1 MSASTPAIGQILGH
15 YRILRQVGAG
25 GMGIVFC
32 AHDQRLERDVAL
44 KMLPSDALLDATL
57 RKRFRQEALTLSR
70 LNHPN
75 IAHVYDFDTQ
85 DGIDFLVMEYVEG
98 EALSSTVR
106 NGPLPDE
113 RVVKLGIDIAS
124 TLEHAHREGIVHC
137 DIKPGNVIVTPKDQV
152 KLLDFGLARL
162 LRIGDAE
169 ATRSLAEVTGGGT
182 LPYMAPEQLLRKT
195 CDFRVDVYAVGV
207 LLYELVTG
215 RQPFR
220 NPISA
225 ALIDEI
231 LHRVPDPPEK
241 WKPGLSSNLQ
251 YVITQCLQKDPQRRY
266 QTAGE
271 LSTALVAIQSRETP
285 VRDSQPTHPSRSRV
299 RAISATL
306 LVLLVVFAVGFM
318 VRRDMS
324 RKPPSNLIA
333 RQLAVLPVTT
343 GQTDAESAAF
353 GNGLIETLTSRLA
366 RLSAKHSLE
375 VIPASEIR
383 TKGVSTLQEARQE
396 FGVTLGLELNV
407 QRAGGLVRVTY
418 ALVDAKLHRQV
429 NGDSITESASDP
441 FGLQDKVA
449 ESVVKALDLDL
460 QPQERVAL
468 TAHATDKPAAYDYY
482 LQGRGYLQ
490 DFNKPENLENA
501 IAEFNRSVELDSQYA
516 LAFAG
521 LGEAFFRKFQ
531 LTKETALVGPAR
543 NACQRA
549 VSLQPDQAPGH
560 YCLGLVFS
568 GTGKF
573 EDAAEQFGH
582 ATELD
587 PNDDRSYSALAAAYQ
602 KLGKQKESEQMFRQ
616 AIAVRPN
623 DWAPYNWLGEFYLRG
638 GRPAEAA
645 DMFSHVIALS
655 PDNFAGYTNL
665 GGAYLVQGEYGR
677 AVPLLERSVTIRA
690 MGENTSNLG
699 TAYFQL
705 RKFAQAARTYERA
718 VALNDHNYELWGNL
732 GDAYYWAPGERSKA
746 RGAYQRAIEL
756 AEERV
761 PINPRDS
768 IILGY
773 IAQYYAMC
781 DQRVKAL
788 KYIHRALHVA
798 PPSSDL
804 LLTAAIV
811 FSQLG
816 DTEKALDNLEQ
827 AEKAGASPTILR
839 DTPNFDNLH
848 TLSRFQH
855 LVGPS

>member
-1 MSASTPAIGQILGH
+1 VSASTPVIGQTLGH

-32 AHDQRLERDVAL
+32 AYDQRLERDVAL
-44 KMLPSDALLDATL
+44 KMLPSSDLLDATR

-85 DGIDFLVMEYVEG
+85 DGMDFLVMEYVEG
-98 EALSSTVR
+98 QTLSAIVR
-106 NGPLPDE
+106 NGPVPQE
-113 RVVKLGIDIAS
+113 RVVKLGIEIAS

-137 DIKPGNVIVTPKDQV
+137 DIKPGNVIVTPKHQV

-162 LRIGDAE
+162 LRIGDAD
-169 ATRSLAEVTGGGT
+169 ATRSLAEITGGGT
-182 LPYMAPEQLLRKT
+182 LPYMAPEQLLHT
-195 CDFRVDVYAVGV
+195 ACDFRVDVYAVGV

-215 RQPFR
+215 RQPFQ

-241 WKPGLSSNLQ
+241 WKPGLSPNLQ
-251 YVITQCLQKDPQRRY
+251 YVITQCLQKDPQGRY

-271 LSTALVAIQSRETP
+271 LSEALVAVQSSETP
-285 VRDSQPTHPSRSRV
+285 PEDSRPTHPSLSRI

-306 LVLLVVFAVGFM
+306 LVLLLVFAVGFI
-318 VRRDMS
+318 VRQNMS
-324 RKPPSNLIA
+324 RKPPSLIV

-343 GQTDAESAAF
+343 VQADAEAAAF

-383 TKGVSTLQEARQE
+383 TKGVLTLQEARQE
-396 FGVTLGLELNV
+396 FGVTLGLELGV

-418 ALVDAKLHRQV
+418 SLVDAKLHQQV
-429 NGDSITESASDP
+429 NGDSITASASDP
-441 FGLQDKVA
+441 FGLQDKVT

-460 QPQERVAL
+460 QPQERIAL
-468 TAHATDKPAAYDYY
+468 TAYGTDKPAAYDYY

-490 DFNKPENLENA
+490 DFNKSENLENA
-501 IAEFNRSVELDSQYA
+501 IAEFNRSVDLDPQYA
-516 LAFAG
+516 LAYAG
-521 LGEAFFRKFQ
+521 LGEAFFRKYQ

-543 NACQRA
+543 SACQRA
-549 VSLQPDQAPGH
+549 VSLLPGQAPGH
-560 YCLGLVFS
+560 YCLGIVYS

-573 EDAAEQFGH
+573 EDGLDQFKQ

-587 PNDDRSYSALAAAYQ
+587 TTDDRSYSELAAAYQ
-602 KLGKQKESEQMFRQ
+602 KLGKQKEAEQMFRQ

-623 DWAPYNWLGEFYLRG
+623 DWATYNWLGEFYLRG

-665 GGAYLVQGEYGR
+665 GGAYLEQGEYGR
-677 AVPLLERSVTIRA
+677 AVPLLERSVTIHA

-705 RKFAQAARTYERA
+705 RNYPQAARTYERA
-718 VALNDHNYELWGNL
+718 VALNDRNYELWGNL

-746 RGAYQRAIEL
+746 RGAYRKAIEL
-756 AEERV
+756 AVERI
-761 PINPRDS
+761 PINPRDPT
-768 IILGY
+768 ILGY
-773 IAQYYAMC
+773 ISQYYAMC
-781 DQRVKAL
+781 DQRAQAL
-788 KYIHRALHVA
+788 KYINRALHVA
-798 PPSSDL
+798 PAGSDL

-811 FSQLG
+811 FNQLG
-816 DTEKALDNLEQ
+816 DAGKALDYLEQ
-827 AEKAGASPTILR
+827 AEKAGTSPTTLR
-839 DTPNFDNLH
+839 DTPNFDNLR
-848 TLSRFQH
+848 TVSRFQR

>member
-1 MSASTPAIGQILGH
+1 VSPSTPAIGQTLGH

-32 AHDQRLERDVAL
+32 ARDQRLERDVAL
-44 KMLPSDALLDATL
+44 KVLPPGALSDATR
-57 RKRFRQEALTLSR
+57 RKRFRQEGLTLSR

-98 EALSSTVR
+98 ETLSAILR
-106 NGPLPDE
+106 NGPLTEE

-137 DIKPGNVIVTPKDQV
+137 DIKPGNVIVTSRDHV

-162 LRIGDAE
+162 LRIGHSE
-169 ATRSLAEVTGGGT
+169 ATMSLAEVAGGGT
-182 LPYMAPEQLLRKT
+182 LPYMAPEQLLCKT
-195 CDFRVDVYAVGV
+195 CDFRVDIYAVGA

-215 RQPFR
+215 RQPFH

-231 LHRVPDPPEK
+231 LHGIPDPPQK
-241 WKPGLSSNLQ
+241 WKPSLSPNVQS
-251 YVITQCLQKDPQRRY
+251 VIIQCLQKDPQRRY
-266 QTAGE
+266 QSARE
-271 LSTALVAIQSRETP
+271 LSAALAVIQSPETA
-285 VRDSQPTHPSRSRV
+285 VRDSKHTHGATSRV

-306 LVLLVVFAVGFM
+306 LVLLVLFALGFM
-318 VRRDMS
+318 VRQDIS
-324 RKPPSNLIA
+324 RKPSSSPIA

-343 GQTDAESAAF
+343 VQSDAEATAF

-366 RLSAKHSLE
+366 RLSSKHSLE

-383 TKGVSTLQEARQE
+383 TKEVTTLQEARQE

-407 QRAGGLVRVTY
+407 QRAGGFVRVTY
-418 ALVDAKLHRQV
+418 SLVDAKLHRQL

-468 TAHATDKPAAYDYY
+468 TAHGTDKPAAYDYY

-531 LTKETALVGPAR
+531 LTKETALVDPAR
-543 NACQRA
+543 SACQRA

-560 YCLGLVFS
+560 YCLGIVYS

-573 EDAAEQFGH
+573 EDAAEQFKQ

-587 PNDDRSYSALAAAYQ
+587 ANDDRSYSELAVAYQ
-602 KLGKQKESEQMFRQ
+602 KLGKQKEAEQMFRQ

-623 DWAPYNWLGEFYLRG
+623 DWATYNWMGEFYLRG

-665 GGAYLVQGEYGR
+665 GSAYLEQGEYGR

-690 MGENTSNLG
+690 TGENTSNLG

-705 RKFAQAARTYERA
+705 RKYSQAARTYESA
-718 VALNDHNYELWGNL
+718 VALNDRNYELWGNL
-732 GDAYYWAPGERSKA
+732 GDAYYWAAGERPKA
-746 RGAYQRAIEL
+746 RAAYQRAIEL
-756 AEERV
+756 AEEHI

-768 IILGY
+768 TILGY
-773 IAQYYAMC
+773 ISQYYAMC
-781 DQRVKAL
+781 DQRVEAL

-798 PPSSDL
+798 PVGSDL

-811 FSQLG
+811 FNQLG
-816 DTEKALDNLEQ
+816 DTENALDYLEQ
-827 AEKAGASPTILR
+827 AEKAGTSSTILR